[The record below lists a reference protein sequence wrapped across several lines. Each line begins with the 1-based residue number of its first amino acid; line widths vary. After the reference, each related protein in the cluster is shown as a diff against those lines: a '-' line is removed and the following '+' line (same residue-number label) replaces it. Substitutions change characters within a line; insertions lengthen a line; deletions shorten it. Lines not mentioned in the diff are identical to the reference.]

1 MYDASYAR
9 NRVFIE
15 GFYKNHIS
23 FFECKSDPNVG
34 RFKKYFIL
42 IKKGLSAPQC
52 DYVIVPFPGHTALFI
67 ARILF
72 LTTPIV
78 FDPFVSLYNSE
89 VEDRQK
95 KGSWSP
101 HAFWYYFLDRFSCA
115 LSDIVLFDTQAHKH
129 YFQKKYGVPE
139 KKSLVVYLGT
149 TPAHFFPKE
158 KNAPEEKIFR
168 IHFHGGF
175 IPLQGVSYIISAAE
189 ILLPHNDILFRIIGN
204 GQEYKSIKK
213 IAEEEKLSNIKFV
226 DPVSLEQLND
236 YLNESAL
243 ALGIFGTTS
252 KTPIVI
258 PNKVYEAVA
267 AGCPVIT
274 ADTPAIRELF
284 IDGENISLVPAG
296 DAQALSEKI
305 LLLKNNP
312 ALRETLAHNAHE
324 LFKEKLTPEHLVRTM
339 MEQINNTI

>member
-1 MYDASYAR
+1 
-9 NRVFIE
+9 VFIL
-15 GFYKNHIS
+15 
-23 FFECKSDPNVG
+23 CAT
-34 RFKKYFIL
+34 
-42 IKKGLSAPQC
+42 KGDA
-52 DYVIVPFPGHTALFI
+52 
-67 ARILF
+67 
-72 LTTPIV
+72 
-78 FDPFVSLYNSE
+78 
-89 VEDRQK
+89 
-95 KGSWSP
+95 GSN
-101 HAFWYYFLDRFSCA
+101 
-115 LSDIVLFDTQAHKH
+115 
-129 YFQKKYGVPE
+129 
-139 KKSLVVYLGT
+139 GT
-149 TPAHFFPKE
+149 KDQQ
-158 KNAPEEKIFR
+158 EKIFR

-213 IAEEEKLSNIKFV
+213 IAEEKKLSNIKFV